1 MSEDGQIGVV
11 SIVGAGPGDAGLL
24 TMRGRALIDAADAI
38 VYDAL
43 INPDL
48 LPPGAKAHGTPELYF
63 VGKRGET
70 RAAAQDDV
78 GQLLVT
84 LARAGK
90 RVVRLKGGDPF
101 MFGRGS
107 EDAQALFEAQIP
119 FEIVPGVTAGVA
131 VPAYAGIP
139 VTHKTLAS
147 SVTFVSGR
155 DDPSKGDTL
164 VDWRALAKVG
174 GTIVV
179 YNGLRIVGTIASE
192 MIEGGMPGEMP
203 VAAIASGTRAEQR
216 TIVATLETLAR
227 EVELAAFSGPVTIVI
242 GWSVLLRDEIAWFD
256 QRPLFGK
263 RIGLVA
269 SSQSTE
275 TLQERLKELGADV
288 VALPAPVTARLELA
302 ELREDIDSISEYQWI
317 VFTSPEAVTIFWEQL
332 LTLGRDTR
340 ALAGIRVAAIGPQ
353 TAAALLDRGITV
365 DVLPERF
372 AADTLMRVLE
382 SRSDVGGSSLLYV
395 CDDSDDGNTPEELGH
410 LGADVTV
417 RTVYRYVYDAGGTER
432 IRRQLERGVLDLI
445 TFTSASSVAQY
456 VRSVGDELMS
466 RAPTAAA
473 DDATADALRAAGIDV
488 LVEGGTSGINTFADE
503 IERVLTSA

>member
-1 MSEDGQIGVV
+1 MAEEQGIVA
-11 SIVGAGPGDAGLL
+11 IVGAGPGDAGLL
-24 TMRGRALIDAADAI
+24 TVRARELINAADAI

-43 INPDL
+43 INPDV
-48 LPPGAKAHGTPELYF
+48 LPPGAKMHGTPELYF

-147 SVTFVSGR
+147 SVTFVTGR
-155 DDPSKGDTL
+155 DDPSRDDTL

-179 YNGLRIVGTIASE
+179 YNGMRMLASIASE
-192 MIEGGMPGEMP
+192 MMTAGMPGEIP
-203 VAAIASGTRAEQR
+203 AAAIQSGTRAEQR
-216 TIVATLETLAR
+216 TVVATLETLAR
-227 EVELAAFSGPVTIVI
+227 EVELAALSGAVTIVI

-256 QRPLFGK
+256 RRPLFGK

-269 SSQSTE
+269 SVQSNE
-275 TLQERLKELGADV
+275 TLQERLRELGADV
-288 VALPAPVTARLELA
+288 VELPAPVTARLELTA
-302 ELREDIDSISEYQWI
+302 LREDIDSLSDYGWI
-317 VFTSPEAVTIFWEQL
+317 VFASPEAVTIFWEQL

-340 ALAGIRVAAIGPQ
+340 ALAGVRLAAIGAQ

-365 DVLPERF
+365 DVLPARF
-372 AADTLMRVLE
+372 EADALVRVLE
-382 SRSDVGGSSLLYV
+382 SRSDVGGSALLYV
-395 CDDSDDGNTPEELGH
+395 CDDSDDGNIPEALGH

-417 RTVYRYVYDAGGTER
+417 REVYRYVYDSGGSER
-432 IRRQLERGVLDLI
+432 IRRQLERGVLDLVA
-445 TFTSASSVAQY
+445 FTSPSSVAQY

-473 DDATADALRAAGIDV
+473 DEATADALRAAGIDV
-488 LVEGGTSGINTFADE
+488 LVEGGTLGVHAFADE
-503 IERVLTSA
+503 IGRALVSAQ